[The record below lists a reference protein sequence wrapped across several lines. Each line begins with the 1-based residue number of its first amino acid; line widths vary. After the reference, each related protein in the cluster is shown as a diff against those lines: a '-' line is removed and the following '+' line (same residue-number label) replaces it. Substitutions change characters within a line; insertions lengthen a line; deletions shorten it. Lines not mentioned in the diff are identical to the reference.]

1 MAVNNGS
8 SSTEL
13 EDLTEL
19 AAMDPKSL
27 VGPALATAF
36 DIDDRFFADFKT
48 GDVYEQRDPKTRQ
61 LKAMLGKDGNA
72 KKLEQILTLP
82 IRSASYEI
90 RGTGPAG
97 DFLRDVMGELLD
109 RVIDQCSIA
118 TIYRKTFFEKVF
130 KMDSDKIVYAD
141 VAWRPPISC
150 EAAFDKD
157 TAKPNGFR
165 QRLVI
170 PGGNWSATY
179 ARTFKGA
186 TPGYAIVPKVKSFIY
201 THGTYR
207 DPLNGVS
214 DMDVAVQAYET
225 KEKLKFLWFEFLE
238 NQARPKLVVYDNDLP
253 SATELAKSFAT
264 LKGAGVM
271 GMRRPPDPAFRA
283 FETIEPQHSAA
294 DQFIEAIR
302 YLEQQQTNSV
312 LAGFT
317 DLTQSAGGG
326 AGGAKGSYAL
336 SSDSSEYFLASRQ
349 AVADEISQQ
358 VACDLFAPLV
368 ALNFGADV
376 DVPEIVIG
384 PIGNG
389 QTDRALALL
398 NTLVGA
404 PTLNVPPTFVDQLL
418 TYASSFLGLSQDEVE
433 KAVDGW
439 RQQQDEQ
446 QAQMQEQMKQQMQ
459 NPQQPG
465 APQPGQPGQ
474 PLKPGA
480 VQPAPGRPQPQPAQP
495 QKSLSNLSTVV
506 DATTFLVNAAQA
518 GIDPKD
524 AVKTLQPKPR
534 GKHVSVWRT

>member
-1 MAVNNGS
+1 MAANNGS

-13 EDLTEL
+13 EEL
-19 AAMDPKSL
+19 ETLNKDSL
-27 VGPALATAF
+27 IGPALATAF

-48 GDVYEQRDPKTRQ
+48 GDVYESKDPKTRQ

-90 RGTGPAG
+90 RGNGPAG
-97 DFLRDVMGELLD
+97 DFLRDIMPDILD

-130 KMDSDKIVYAD
+130 KMDGGKIVYGD

-186 TPGYAIVPKVKSFIY
+186 VPGYAIVPKVKSFIY

-253 SATELAKSFAT
+253 SATDLAKSFAQ

-283 FETIEPQHSAA
+283 FETIEPQHAA
-294 DQFIEAIR
+294 SDQFIEAIR

-358 VACDLFAPLV
+358 IACDLFAPLV
-368 ALNFGADV
+368 ALNFGADE

-384 PIGNG
+384 PIGNS
-389 QTDRALALL
+389 QTDRALSLL
-398 NTLVGA
+398 NTLAGA

-433 KAVDGW
+433 KAVEGW
-439 RQQQDEQ
+439 RQEQDEQ

-459 NPQQPG
+459 NPQQQQQPG
-465 APQPGQPGQ
+465 TQPGQPGT

-480 VQPAPGRPQPQPAQP
+480 VQPQPGRPQPKPGVS
-495 QKSLSNLSTVV
+495 QKALSNLSNAV
-506 DATTFLVNAAQA
+506 DATTFLVDAANA
-518 GIDPKD
+518 GFDPKD

-534 GKHVSVWRT
+534 GNHISMWRK

>member
-1 MAVNNGS
+1 MAANNG
-8 SSTEL
+8 TAPPEL
-13 EDLTEL
+13 EEL
-19 AAMDPKSL
+19 ADLNKDSL

-36 DIDDRFFADFKT
+36 DIDDRFFSDFKT
-48 GDVYEQRDPKTRQ
+48 GDVYENKDPKTRQ

-90 RGTGPAG
+90 RGNGPAG
-97 DFLRDVMGELLD
+97 DFLREVMTDILD

-118 TIYRKTFFEKVF
+118 TIYRKTFFEKIF
-130 KMDSDKIVYAD
+130 KMDGDKIIYGD

-150 EAAFDKD
+150 EAAFDRD

-165 QRLVI
+165 QRLVV
-170 PGGNWSATY
+170 PGGFWSATY
-179 ARTFKGA
+179 ARTFKQGS

-253 SATELAKSFAT
+253 SATDLAKSFAQ

-283 FETIEPQHSAA
+283 FETIEPQHAA
-294 DQFIEAIR
+294 SDQFIEAIR

-358 VACDLFAPLV
+358 VECDLFAPLI
-368 ALNFGADV
+368 ALNFGADE
-376 DVPEIVIG
+376 DVPEMVIG
-384 PIGNG
+384 PIGNS
-389 QTDRALALL
+389 QTDRALSLL
-398 NTLVGA
+398 NTLAGA

-433 KAVDGW
+433 KAVEGW
-439 RQQQDEQ
+439 RQEQDEQ

-465 APQPGQPGQ
+465 QQQPGQPGT

-480 VQPAPGRPQPQPAQP
+480 VQPAPGRPQPQPGQS
-495 QKSLSNLSTVV
+495 QKALSNLSTAV
-506 DATTFLVNAAQA
+506 DATTYLVNAAQA

-524 AVKTLQPKPR
+524 AAKTLQPKAR
-534 GKHVSVWRT
+534 GTHVSMWRR